1 MPLHVPDNKKN
12 FLLFRICQ
20 FSELIKRS
28 IGSCSAHTY
37 PSSTSIGQNRKQI
50 NNFVL
55 MVRQNQF
62 LEVGAQQNSFFEK
75 NQTTSRKIS
84 MIESFSKVLMVVGV
98 FMTLTNIKD
107 GAFSKNKQKLL
118 TILAI
123 KT

>member
-1 MPLHVPDNKKN
+1 
-12 FLLFRICQ
+12 
-20 FSELIKRS
+20 
-28 IGSCSAHTY
+28 
-37 PSSTSIGQNRKQI
+37 
-50 NNFVL
+50 

-62 LEVGAQQNSFFEK
+62 LEVGAQQNSSFEK

-98 FMTLTNIKD
+98 FMTLTNIKN